1 MAELSVSEH
10 DDGFLVVDSR
20 LVADRLGVSHSD
32 WIQNV
37 VRKYQAASEQA
48 FGVIRFE
55 NGKPQLGTKGGRPE
69 VFVWLT
75 EEQATF
81 YMTLSRNTPEVVQCK
96 VELVKKFVEAK
107 RLLRQRYGFVEP
119 HTAVYIRRLENMT
132 DHEVPDELWTTFRE
146 GAEILLMVEK
156 QYRVPVNQMDLCDGS
171 IGRHWSEYRKA
182 QSWAGP
188 VGEYTHRFRDRR
200 GVQSCC
206 AYQIDELS
214 YFRRWLREE
223 YVPKHLPE
231 YLVGKYGKRAVRQ
244 IYEELGKLNDYI
256 LELTEEKRTSL
267 KQEELHEIFL
277 AAREAIANRYLF
289 GE

>member
-1 MAELSVSEH
+1 MAELSVFEH

-55 NGKPQLGTKGGRPE
+55 NGKPQPGTKGGRPE
-69 VFVWLT
+69 VFAWLT

-96 VELVKKFVEAK
+96 VELVQKFTEAK
-107 RLLRQRYGFVEP
+107 RLLRQRHGFVEP
-119 HTAVYIRRLENMT
+119 HTTIYIRRLENMT
-132 DHEVPDELWTTFRE
+132 DHEVSDDLWTTFRE

-156 QYRVPVNQMDLCDGS
+156 RYRVPVSQMDLCDGS
-171 IGRHWSEYRKA
+171 IGRHWSEYR
-182 QSWAGP
+182 QTQPWADS
-188 VGEYTHRFRDRR
+188 VGEYTHRFRDHR
-200 GVQSCC
+200 GDILCK
-206 AYQIDELS
+206 AYQVGELS
-214 YFRRWLREE
+214 SFKRWLREQ
-223 YVPKHLPE
+223 YTPIHLPE
-231 YLVGKYGKRAVRQ
+231 YLVWKYGKRAVRQ
-244 IYEELGKLNDYI
+244 IYEELRELNPYI
-256 LELTEEKRTSL
+256 LELTEEKRPSK
-267 KQEELHEIFL
+267 KQDELHQIFL
-277 AAREAIANRYLF
+277 AAREAIVNRYLH